1 MRGNAVAGR
10 GGGKP
15 TEAQL
20 AALEQGRGRRSKEER
35 EHVGMRLDPQVRK
48 TIENLAQRHGCLYGG
63 KPQISKLLERIAAG
77 ELLLVPAALTTPL
90 VDVASEVAQS
100 EREQIE
106 EFVKQKPFRLC
117 NETERLFPQKP
128 PSQ

>member
-1 MRGNAVAGR
+1 MRGHAVAGR

-48 TIENLAQRHGCLYGG
+48 TIENLAERHGCLYGG

-77 ELLLVPAALTTPL
+77 ELLLVPAAVATPL
-90 VDVASEVAQS
+90 
-100 EREQIE
+100 
-106 EFVKQKPFRLC
+106 L
-117 NETERLFPQKP
+117 ETLVTARSSSKL
-128 PSQ
+128 PSNDPNL